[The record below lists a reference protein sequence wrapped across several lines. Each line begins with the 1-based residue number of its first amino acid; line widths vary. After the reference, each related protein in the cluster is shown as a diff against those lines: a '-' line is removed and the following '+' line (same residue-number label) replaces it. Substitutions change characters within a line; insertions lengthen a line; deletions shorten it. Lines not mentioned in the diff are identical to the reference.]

1 VKNGIQKYDRLCS
14 HVRIVTKAEA
24 DLIERI
30 QLEEIAKDATISECR
45 QREGLFEKLDE
56 RVRKRSY

>member
-1 VKNGIQKYDRLCS
+1 MLVSTYMANPRP
-14 HVRIVTKAEA
+14 VRIVTKAEA